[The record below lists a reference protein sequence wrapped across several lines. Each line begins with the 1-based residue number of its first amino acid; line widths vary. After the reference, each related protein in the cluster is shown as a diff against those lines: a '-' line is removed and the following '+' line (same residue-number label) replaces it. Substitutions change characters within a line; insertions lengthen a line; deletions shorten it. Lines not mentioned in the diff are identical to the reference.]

1 MKPPGRRTRVIVL
14 LTAVL
19 IGATPFSAGAEDA
32 AIPNPE
38 AIFERARTT
47 LSEMAY
53 PPLLD
58 YRIAVTLHAGGTSRT
73 DHYSGEV
80 EPATG
85 ECRVH
90 SFSVEEAANPY
101 VPSGINVYFGLSAG
115 AGSGH
120 NGIGVAPPP
129 EIPIVRKNVNPTPAP
144 VTFGIPDIS
153 PLYSFGIRAGGRQLA
168 NDDDAS
174 TLKTIGRVIVLGRR
188 YNVRLIGRVPLDG
201 VDAYHLG
208 LDPLTDPN
216 RDRLRDLWVG
226 ASTYDVLQ
234 ARIAGN
240 FTDKPA
246 STVPWLIH
254 FVTVGGATYIG
265 TETAEAPLPNTPL
278 TFDEVTISFDDF
290 APRHGSPDLLFAIP
304 YDLDAH
310 GHVFEPNEN
319 AARGLPDRSC

>member
-1 MKPPGRRTRVIVL
+1 L

-201 VDAYHLG
+201 VDEYHLG
-208 LDPLTDPN
+208 CATCGSAHPPMMCCKRASRATSRTN
-216 RDRLRDLWVG
+216 RRR
-226 ASTYDVLQ
+226 
-234 ARIAGN
+234 RC
-240 FTDKPA
+240 
-246 STVPWLIH
+246 
-254 FVTVGGATYIG
+254 
-265 TETAEAPLPNTPL
+265 
-278 TFDEVTISFDDF
+278 
-290 APRHGSPDLLFAIP
+290 HGSFTSSPSAERRTSGPKPLRHRYRIRL
-304 YDLDAH
+304 
-310 GHVFEPNEN
+310 
-319 AARGLPDRSC
+319 